1 MNFHLH
7 ICGGGG
13 GGREMHVFYI
23 YVHSSDACMDHVA
36 PQLPL

>member
-7 ICGGGG
+7 ICGGRGG
-13 GGREMHVFYI
+13 EMHVFYI
-23 YVHSSDACMDHVA
+23 YVHSSDACVDHVA